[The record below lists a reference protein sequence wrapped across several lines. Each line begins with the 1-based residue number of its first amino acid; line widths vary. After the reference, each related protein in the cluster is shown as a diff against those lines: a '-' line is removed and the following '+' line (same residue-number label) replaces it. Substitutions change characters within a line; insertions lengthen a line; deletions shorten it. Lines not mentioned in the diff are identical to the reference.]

1 MKPLNAIGS
10 VDGYQ
15 QVGWQAPPQKGP
27 EKVGTGSAPNS
38 ADQKK
43 GVEDGPVREITDRL
57 NRMTNLFNRR
67 IQFEVP
73 FEVPVEREEVL
84 VKIIDRETGQ
94 VIRQIPP
101 AELVK
106 LAERMEEIYGMIFRA
121 KP

>member
-1 MKPLNAIGS
+1 
-10 VDGYQ
+10 V
-15 QVGWQAPPQKGP
+15 
-27 EKVGTGSAPNS
+27 SAPN
-38 ADQKK
+38 
-43 GVEDGPVREITDRL
+43 GVNQGKEAEGGTAKEIADRL

-73 FEVPVEREEVL
+73 FEVPVEHEDVL

-101 AELVK
+101 DELVK